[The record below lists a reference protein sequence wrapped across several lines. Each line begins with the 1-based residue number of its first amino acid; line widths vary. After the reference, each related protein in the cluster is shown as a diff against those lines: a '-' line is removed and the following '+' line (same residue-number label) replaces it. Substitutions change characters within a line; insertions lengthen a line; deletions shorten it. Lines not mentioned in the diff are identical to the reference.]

1 METIKNEC
9 PHGCHRYRQSIEE
22 IVEAGNKHKEQIVI
36 LRKLAED
43 QKKKISILREEKNSL
58 LDSTD
63 CLEVDAKRHTELSL
77 KLSKENRELKI
88 GIRDLR
94 KELIEKDELLDE
106 QIQKSVD
113 AEVLKA
119 KLKDLADELLKKKEE
134 NKILKEVNEKKQN
147 DFVTNNVSLEN
158 ELLNSTSKIYEEL
171 KEKMKKLEHKLERV
185 AEKELFEERIKLFK
199 KMEIISELRK
209 SNLK

>member
-9 PHGCHRYRQSIEE
+9 PHRFHRYRQSIEE

-58 LDSTD
+58 LDRTD
-63 CLEVDAKRHTELSL
+63 HLEVDAKRQTELSF
-77 KLSKENRELKI
+77 KKTKENRELKI

-119 KLKDLADELLKKKEE
+119 KLKDLADELLEKKEE
-134 NKILKEVNEKKQN
+134 NKILKEVNERKK
-147 DFVTNNVSLEN
+147 
-158 ELLNSTSKIYEEL
+158 
-171 KEKMKKLEHKLERV
+171 
-185 AEKELFEERIKLFK
+185 
-199 KMEIISELRK
+199 
-209 SNLK
+209 